1 MSTAAGGH
9 VLRGQI
15 FQNILREPQAG
26 DDIEG
31 ILVLLDNK
39 YTDSDCNRRTV

>member
-1 MSTAAGGH
+1 MSTAAGWSYTK
-9 VLRGQI
+9 GQI
-15 FQNILREPQAG
+15 FQNILRELQAG